1 MQYVA
6 RQAILDSNRTL
17 RAYELLFRDSF
28 ENRCPEEDPNVAS
41 KKTMDTAVLYGL
53 NALSDGYEI
62 FLNCTDDLVV
72 EGLPTLFPPE
82 KTVVEILETAEAT
95 TELVGACASLKRAG
109 YQIALDDFVPQPG
122 YEPLIELA
130 DVLKIDFRTTA
141 PAVREEY
148 AAVYRSR
155 TRRLLAEKVETEE
168 EFETAKNCG
177 YSLFQGYLFSKP
189 SVVSTPAVGGLDAN
203 QSRILRVL
211 GRAELDLVEVEQ
223 TIKSDPTLCYRLLRF
238 LNSPAFYLQTEV
250 RSIIHGLALLGEQ
263 ETRKWLLLASA
274 VVGLKAK
281 NRHLVSMMLV
291 RARFAELLG
300 PELRLP
306 PSSLFMLGLL
316 SLMHSLLGLSIPLL
330 ADGIAVSPEIRDAL
344 KGELNPMGRCL
355 QLVVSFETA
364 DWETCE
370 KIRKTWP
377 ISVDTLTR
385 SYVEAARWAREIL
398 AT

>member
-17 RAYELLFRDSF
+17 QAYELLFRDSL
-28 ENRCPEEDPNVAS
+28 ENRCPEEDPNLAS

-62 FLNCTDDLVV
+62 FLNCTHDLVV
-72 EGLPTLFPPE
+72 EGLPTLFSPE
-82 KTVVEILETAEAT
+82 KTVVEILETAQAT
-95 TELVGACASLKRAG
+95 PELVGACASLKRAG

-141 PAVREEY
+141 PAVRKEY

-211 GRAELDLVEVEQ
+211 GRAELDLGEVEQ
-223 TIKSDPTLCYRLLRF
+223 AIKSDPALCYRLLRF
-238 LNSPAFYLQTEV
+238 LNSSAFYLQTEV
-250 RSIIHGLALLGEQ
+250 RSIIHGLALLGEH

-274 VVGLKAK
+274 VIGLKTK
-281 NRHLVSMMLV
+281 DPHLVSMMLV

-300 PELRLP
+300 PEVRLP
-306 PSSLFMLGLL
+306 SSSLFMLGLL
-316 SLMHSLLGLSIPLL
+316 SLMHALLGLSLPLL
-330 ADGIAVSPEIRDAL
+330 ADRIAMSPEIRDAL

-355 QLVVSFETA
+355 QLIVSFETA

>member
-1 MQYVA
+1 
-6 RQAILDSNRTL
+6 
-17 RAYELLFRDSF
+17 
-28 ENRCPEEDPNVAS
+28 
-41 KKTMDTAVLYGL
+41 
-53 NALSDGYEI
+53 
-62 FLNCTDDLVV
+62 
-72 EGLPTLFPPE
+72 
-82 KTVVEILETAEAT
+82 
-95 TELVGACASLKRAG
+95 
-109 YQIALDDFVPQPG
+109 
-122 YEPLIELA
+122 
-130 DVLKIDFRTTA
+130 
-141 PAVREEY
+141 
-148 AAVYRSR
+148 VYRSR

-211 GRAELDLVEVEQ
+211 GRAELDLGEVEQ
-223 TIKSDPTLCYRLLRF
+223 AIKSDPALCYRLLRF
-238 LNSPAFYLQTEV
+238 LNSSAFYLQTEV
-250 RSIIHGLALLGEQ
+250 RSIIHGLALLGEH

-274 VVGLKAK
+274 VIGLKTK
-281 NRHLVSMMLV
+281 DPHLVSMMLV

-300 PELRLP
+300 PEVRLP
-306 PSSLFMLGLL
+306 SSSLFMLGLL
-316 SLMHSLLGLSIPLL
+316 SLMHALLGLSLPLL
-330 ADGIAVSPEIRDAL
+330 ADRIAMSPEIRDAL

-355 QLVVSFETA
+355 QLIVSFETA